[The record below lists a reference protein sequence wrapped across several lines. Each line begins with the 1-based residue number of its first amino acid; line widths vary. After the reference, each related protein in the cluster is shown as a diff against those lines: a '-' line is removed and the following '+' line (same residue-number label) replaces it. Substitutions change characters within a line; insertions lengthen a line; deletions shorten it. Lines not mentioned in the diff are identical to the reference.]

1 MRESD
6 TGSREELPC
15 IWVLAGVLSYRPC
28 DRDYDCESCELFSVL
43 SGKSGAAPAQR
54 RAEAQAAVGVAAA
67 EPATVPARDA
77 GFVNGLVNPYVWR
90 LLQGCQL
97 HLDRPYS
104 PGHCWLR
111 EEGGGEVA
119 VGLDGHVMRMLHP
132 VDEIVAPRVG
142 VWLKR
147 GEPCGWI
154 MRGHSAI
161 PLDAPLSGEVLAV
174 NDRYRSSVRR
184 GKSTGDGDQWL
195 FRLAAH
201 EAVDEVTELL
211 RGERTL
217 VWFLEK
223 IRLLKRKLREAVA
236 PGAPEALGVTMS
248 DGGAPPYLETVL
260 GHDRFEALVEELFH
274 MQI

>member
-1 MRESD
+1 MSGSR
-6 TGSREELPC
+6 TGAREELPC
-15 IWVLAGVLSYRPC
+15 IWVMAGVLSYRPC
-28 DRDYDCESCELFSVL
+28 DRDYECESCELFHAL
-43 SGKSGAAPAQR
+43 RGGGAA
-54 RAEAQAAVGVAAA
+54 AAVQPLLDRAAAAVAAA
-67 EPATVPARDA
+67 SDRAAPPPQDDA
-77 GFVNGLVNPYVWR
+77 AVDGQVNPYVWR
-90 LLQGCQL
+90 LLEGCQL

-111 EEGGGEVA
+111 EEEGGEVA

-154 MRGHSAI
+154 TRGHSAI
-161 PLDAPLSGEVLAV
+161 PLDTPLCGEVLAV
-174 NDRYRSSVRR
+174 NDRYRSAVRR

-201 EAVDEVTELL
+201 EALSDVPELY

-217 VWFLEK
+217 LWFLEK
-223 IRLLKRKLREAVA
+223 IRILKRHLREAVT
-236 PGAPEALGVTMS
+236 PGAPAELGVTMS
-248 DGGAPPYLETVL
+248 DGGTPPHVERVL
-260 GHDRFEALVEELFH
+260 GRERFEALVEELFH